1 MTVGALIVHLQKYD
15 PAMPVALA
23 DWNEE
28 YQFPSCSAADQVCAM
43 ETRTLEHRNTM
54 TMTVVLGITDPREFF
69 GA

>member
-28 YQFPSCSAADQVCAM
+28 YQWPSMSAADKMCVM
-43 ETRTLEHRNTM
+43 ETRTLEHCDTM
-54 TMTVVLGITDPREFF
+54 TMTLVLGM
-69 GA
+69 A